1 MNFLFRSFDLS
12 LLCNFLLTAFLN
24 ICSLR
29 FSVDRLRIDLALSSF
44 HPFEVH
50 AVLISCIF
58 RPHLLFEQNVRTAA
72 VYMLAIMNRTYGR
85 FGYKPICDGGAFP
98 FGGEIFGEWVD
109 VLEHTGECRQDSL
122 ASRGTS
128 SSS

>member
-1 MNFLFRSFDLS
+1 MK
-12 LLCNFLLTAFLN
+12 LTRAA
-24 ICSLR
+24 SSAAR
-29 FSVDRLRIDLALSSF
+29 AASADRLRIDLALSSF
-44 HPFEVH
+44 HPLEVH

-98 FGGEIFGEWVD
+98 FNGEIFGEWVD
-109 VLEHTGECRQDSL
+109 VLEHTLPESAVKILWQAEEL
-122 ASRGTS
+122 
-128 SSS
+128 